1 MDKQTDIA
9 TYCVT
14 THVIKSQICQSVLI
28 YHGTALHCHQMRRTD
43 VKKKNQADD
52 VLMKELENKVL
63 KLGK

>member
-14 THVIKSQICQSVLI
+14 TDEIKSLICQSVLI
-28 YHGTALHCHQMRRTD
+28 YHGTALHCHQMTRTD
-43 VKKKNQADD
+43 ENKTNQADD